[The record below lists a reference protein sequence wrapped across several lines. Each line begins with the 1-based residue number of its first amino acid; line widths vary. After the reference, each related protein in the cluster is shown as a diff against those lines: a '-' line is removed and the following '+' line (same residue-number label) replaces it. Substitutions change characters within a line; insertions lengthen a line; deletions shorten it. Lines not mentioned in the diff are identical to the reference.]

1 MVNFKNFG
9 PLEAL
14 VLFSAIYVLSTLI
27 WTASTRSAV
36 QEKAN
41 IVKSN
46 HKTIIN
52 FLNNVFSLL
61 IYSIVKLLNLL
72 QDV

>member
-1 MVNFKNFG
+1 MINFKNFG

-41 IVKSN
+41 IVK
-46 HKTIIN
+46 
-52 FLNNVFSLL
+52 FLTSTKGASKF
-61 IYSIVKLLNLL
+61 
-72 QDV
+72 